1 MTDLSA
7 IYEFTSIEKIILNN
21 NQKFKNL
28 APVVKSMT
36 CLKSVELKKTGV
48 SPIVFKEVS
57 DKTPEVSIEFEPL
70 WDANG
75 LDVDGNRYFNGR
87 DFEGY
92 DSKGFLESGLHRNG
106 SYFDDSHLTMTG
118 ERYYLGWDYEGYDL
132 RGFLPSGLHR
142 NGTYFGSDHLTLDG
156 LRYYN
161 GLDYQNNPP
170 PAPPGDDNRSVLF
183 TDYYAA
189 QSHVSKLTNSSGVCY
204 LNAAMQVA
212 FKMRAFNDYLIR
224 PENMQ
229 LLNQSPLL
237 QEYFMSMDMMKQN
250 LTNSLENFTHL
261 QADSFNDGFT
271 IFSNILVDIVSR
283 QVPEFEKY
291 LVQLSMHKQDLV
303 AENIETILTRRLS
316 HLGPNQFPKFVLI
329 LVQND
334 LRPFGHLNVDGKI
347 IEKNLKIGQADLG
360 PEGKNQFY
368 HLTSFQTSVY
378 ESSHTPSVFAGF
390 NHSTAFVRD
399 AGTWKYVNDSTIG
412 TRTESQIR
420 NALDGHSR
428 QENSDRPPD
437 HFVTPGA
444 LLYELV
450 ELNQ

>member
-1 MTDLSA
+1 MIRTVNIVILLSIFASGCSSKQSDSQHPDSGGGKKTPQPPETPHNLLDKFPAFKKICTQPESTTQEVFQVVKTLLVEKDCLKTAAKLNNSKVLDLSGTEVTDLSA

-21 NQKFKNL
+21 NKKFKNL

-36 CLKSVELKKTGV
+36 GLKSVELKKTGV

-170 PAPPGDDNRSVLF
+170 PAPPVDDNRSVLF
-183 TDYYAA
+183 TDYYAT

-212 FKMRAFNDYLIR
+212 FKMRAFNDYLIK
-224 PENMQ
+224 PENIQ

-237 QEYFMSMDMMKQN
+237 QEYFMSMDMMKHN

-271 IFSNILVDIVSR
+271 IFSNILVHNQQFTLR
-283 QVPEFEKY
+283 
-291 LVQLSMHKQDLV
+291 LLQLYFL
-303 AENIETILTRRLS
+303 
-316 HLGPNQFPKFVLI
+316 
-329 LVQND
+329 
-334 LRPFGHLNVDGKI
+334 
-347 IEKNLKIGQADLG
+347 
-360 PEGKNQFY
+360 
-368 HLTSFQTSVY
+368 
-378 ESSHTPSVFAGF
+378 
-390 NHSTAFVRD
+390 
-399 AGTWKYVNDSTIG
+399 
-412 TRTESQIR
+412 
-420 NALDGHSR
+420 
-428 QENSDRPPD
+428 
-437 HFVTPGA
+437 
-444 LLYELV
+444 
-450 ELNQ
+450 